1 MQEQKIGFACK
12 LKHIKQGVPVF
23 YQKNEPHSQ
32 EHEQATLTKQE
43 ITNYN
48 L

>member
-1 MQEQKIGFACK
+1 MQEQKIEFACK

-23 YQKNEPHSQ
+23 YQKNEP
-32 EHEQATLTKQE
+32 QATLTKQE